1 MSVERRILLLEDD
14 PNLGL
19 IVAESL
25 ENRDF
30 MVRLCRNGREGLAAL
45 EEEQPDLCLVDVMM
59 PELDGFEFARHLR
72 NDERFHDIPIIM
84 VTSRTGEKHRERAM
98 ELAIESYLGKP
109 FQEDELLENIAELV
123 GDKSQRA

>member
-1 MSVERRILLLEDD
+1 
-14 PNLGL
+14 
-19 IVAESL
+19 
-25 ENRDF
+25 
-30 MVRLCRNGREGLAAL
+30 
-45 EEEQPDLCLVDVMM
+45 M
-59 PELDGFEFARHLR
+59 PRMDGFEFARHLR